1 MFDLKERICY
11 AGFDTKACEDIVG
24 HGRNYCFVMD
34 GASGLGGNQIV
45 DPVSDS
51 AWMVTKV
58 RDGLCRLLDRDDP
71 RPTRELLLEVMAGIR
86 QEYLGALERLG
97 VSAPVDSPSAGMAL
111 FRQRDNKLEF
121 FGMGDCVGVA
131 ILPDGSGFYAL
142 DENLPALDQQVIE
155 EMIALHRRTGISI
168 KEARQVC
175 NPQLLHNRG
184 LRNKPGGYCVLDL
197 LADDGIY
204 NAREA
209 VWELTAPVQVGA
221 FSDGLA
227 QLTEVFGQYPDYIT
241 LFAAMQQEG
250 AEELFRR
257 LCALQDADPELAQ
270 YPRFKHRDDT
280 CALWGSFT
288 PA

>member
-1 MFDLKERICY
+1 MLDLKEHICY
-11 AGFDTKACEDIVG
+11 TGFGAKACEDIVG
-24 HGRNYCFVMD
+24 YGRNYCFVMD
-34 GASGLGGNQIV
+34 GASGLGGNQII

-51 AWMVTKV
+51 AWMVKKF
-58 RDGLCRLLDRDDP
+58 RDGLCRLLDQDDP
-71 RPTRELLLEVMAGIR
+71 RPTRELLLEVVAEIR
-86 QEYLGALERLG
+86 QEYLQALERTG
-97 VSAPVDSPSAGMAL
+97 VLTPVDSPSAGMAL

-121 FGMGDCVGVA
+121 IGMGDCVGVA
-131 ILPDGSGFYAL
+131 ILPDGSHFYSL

-155 EMIALHRRTGISI
+155 EMTALHRQTGISM
-168 KEARQVC
+168 KEAKQVC

-184 LRNKPGGYCVLDL
+184 LRNKPGGYWILDL
-197 LADDGIY
+197 LTDDGIH

-227 QLTEVFGQYPDYIT
+227 QLTEVFGQYPDYIS

-250 AEELFRR
+250 AEKLFRH
-257 LCALQDADPELAQ
+257 LCALQDADPELDR
-270 YPRFKHRDDT
+270 YPRLKHRDDT